1 MGALTPTVYYID
13 TRADTRTGTNSFEKQ
28 KKLLLVV
35 CSTIHLIEARV
46 VVLQVMFSSIA
57 LLVFQEQHGLFLF
70 VSFVRMHKHARMHLS
85 ILAPSYV
92 GAVLDIYKRERKGR
106 NDRK

>member
-106 NDRK
+106 NDKK